1 MSSRRCVASCSNR
14 CATAASSLPVTA
26 HTSSHRRGT
35 RWLNLAASGAV
46 YLSRALTG
54 YFRRADNNAI
64 DAYPAAALAPTW
76 KRQRFSRHLNRLM
89 HRFPNSSK
97 FDRRMQL
104 AELDYIAKS
113 IAAKTAFAKNFSG
126 LLL

>member
-1 MSSRRCVASCSNR
+1 
-14 CATAASSLPVTA
+14 
-26 HTSSHRRGT
+26 
-35 RWLNLAASGAV
+35 
-46 YLSRALTG
+46 
-54 YFRRADNNAI
+54 
-64 DAYPAAALAPTW
+64 
-76 KRQRFSRHLNRLM
+76 M